1 MAPIWG
7 RYGPFFLYGY
17 SVVLGL
23 GVLAALGVTALLA
36 RRPVCRPS
44 HLPGVE
50 GTVIPVRWALSR
62 ARCAEGQVA

>member
-36 RRPVCRPS
+36 RRRGPLPS
-44 HLPGVE
+44 PLPGGQ
-50 GTVIPVRWALSR
+50 GTAIPRPLGRVR
-62 ARCAEGQVA
+62 G